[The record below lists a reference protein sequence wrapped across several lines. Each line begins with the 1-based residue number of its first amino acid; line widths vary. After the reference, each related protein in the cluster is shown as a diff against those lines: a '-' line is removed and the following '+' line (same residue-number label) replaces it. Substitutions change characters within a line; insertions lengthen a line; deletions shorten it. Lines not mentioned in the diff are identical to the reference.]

1 MSSAKKTI
9 ASKSKSKSKAT
20 VVDTPITIET
30 VTVAATVAAPTK
42 AKSAKTKASKSTKTK
57 TTKTTKETAPA
68 ATIAT
73 IAAEKVDNVIVN
85 AEVADTWEPSLG
97 DEFAVVLNTLSG
109 LRTQI
114 QLLQTNLRALQKR
127 ADKDVRVAAK
137 SAKKKRSNGAPRAPS
152 GFVKPTLITDELATF
167 LGKDSG
173 TEMART
179 QVTRE
184 INMYIREHN
193 LQDPSN
199 GRRIIPDACLR
210 KLLRVPESEELT
222 YFNLQRYMSPH
233 FVKKDA
239 IAAAEAIASA

>member
-1 MSSAKKTI
+1 MPSAKKTI
-9 ASKSKSKSKAT
+9 ASSKSKSKAT

-42 AKSAKTKASKSTKTK
+42 AKSAKTKAPKSTKTK
-57 TTKTTKETAPA
+57 TTKETATIAPA
-68 ATIAT
+68 AT

-114 QLLQTNLRALQKR
+114 QQLQTKLRALQKR

-239 IAAAEAIASA
+239 IAAAAEAIASA

>member
-68 ATIAT
+68 AT

>member
-1 MSSAKKTI
+1 MPAKKTTP
-9 ASKSKSKSKAT
+9 SKSKSKAT
-20 VVDTPITIET
+20 PVVDAPITVET
-30 VTVAATVAAPTK
+30 VTVAAPKAKATK
-42 AKSAKTKASKSTKTK
+42 AKATKGSAKATKGSAKATKGATAIKS
-57 TTKTTKETAPA
+57 AP
-68 ATIAT
+68 IVP
-73 IAAEKVDNVIVN
+73 VDNVV
-85 AEVADTWEPSLG
+85 VKADATTDAWEPSLG
-97 DEFAVVLNTLSG
+97 DEFAVALNTLSG

-114 QLLQTNLRALQKR
+114 QQLQTKLRALQKR
-127 ADKDVRVAAK
+127 ADKEIRTAAK

-193 LQDPSN
+193 LQDPAN

-233 FVKKDA
+233 FVKA
-239 IAAAEAIASA
+239 TAATASA